1 MRCRKFISADKNKR
15 RFILWHK
22 KGTPEEKEVSIN
34 IDGFFLAIGHT
45 PNTRIFKNFIEMDEV
60 GYIKTKNGSTKT
72 NIEGIFAAG
81 DVADPVYRQAIT
93 SAGSGCKAAIDAEKY
108 LHEKGL

>member
-1 MRCRKFISADKNKR
+1 M
-15 RFILWHK
+15 
-22 KGTPEEKEVSIN
+22 SIN

-108 LHEKGL
+108 LHENGL